1 MDALTGLEK
10 EQLKEDRPDFRAGDT
25 VRVHLAIREGEK
37 ERTQLFEGI
46 VIRKT
51 RRLNRA
57 TFTVRKIS
65 YGIGVER
72 IFPLHS
78 PLVSKIDVLTRGKV
92 RRARLFYLRAKKGKA
107 ARVKERRVIN

>member
-1 MDALTGLEK
+1 MGDKIKVYTKIK
-10 EQLKEDRPDFRAGDT
+10 EGA
-25 VRVHLAIREGEK
+25 K

-46 VIRKT
+46 VIRK
-51 RRLNRA
+51 RGSGISK

-78 PLVSKIDVLTRGKV
+78 PNIEKVKIVKSGKV
-92 RRARLFYLRAKKGKA
+92 RRAKLYYLRGRKGKKA
-107 ARVKERRVIN
+107 MKVKER

>member
-1 MDALTGLEK
+1 MDVVAGLER
-10 EQLKEDRPDFRAGDT
+10 EQMRDDRPDFRAGDT
-25 VRVHLAIREGEK
+25 VRVHLLIREGEK

-51 RRLNRA
+51 KRMNRS

-72 IFPLHS
+72 VFALHS
-78 PLVSKIDVLTRGKV
+78 PLVSKIDVLARGKV
-92 RRARLFYLRAKKGKA
+92 RRARLFYLRARKGRA
-107 ARVKERRVIN
+107 ARVKERRIIN